1 MELNLEGQKIDY
13 IDIVKEIK
21 RSFID
26 YSASVIVG
34 RALPDVRDGLKPV
47 HRRIL
52 YAMYEDKLT
61 HDKPFRKSATTVGNV
76 LGHYHPHGD
85 SAVYDAM
92 VRLAQGFS
100 MRYPLIEGHGNF
112 GNVDGDPAAAYRYT
126 EARMARMASTMLQDI
141 EKEVVDFIPNFD
153 NKLKEPVVLPSR
165 FPNLLCNGSVGIAV
179 GMATNIPPHNLCEVI
194 DAVIYLMDHPQAELR
209 ELMTFVKGPDFP
221 TAGKIYGT
229 AGIEQAYLT
238 GKGKVLMR
246 ATTHFEKNGKRDCII
261 VDEIPYQ
268 VNKSNLVKQI
278 ADLVK
283 EKRVEGIVDLRDE
296 SCKGKIRI
304 VIELRHDVNPEVM
317 LNLLY
322 KYSQLQDT
330 FAINMIALVN
340 SEPKT
345 LSLKNMLRCYLEH
358 QEDVTARRI
367 RFDLNRAKARLHILE
382 GYRIAIDNIDE
393 VIRIIRQNRTQQE
406 AKTALMERFD
416 LSDAQGQAIVEMPL
430 GRLAGLEIEKILEEM
445 EEKRLLVA
453 RLTEI
458 LSDKA
463 KLLEV
468 LKDELSEIRKRF
480 GDERRT
486 VIEESAD
493 DIILEDLIEKHKA
506 VITVTHAGYIKRQ
519 KLEDYQAQNTGGKG
533 LKALTTKEEDSI
545 RDLVVSHSHNYVF
558 FFSNLGRL
566 YVKKCY
572 EIPEAGR
579 TAKGTNLVNVL
590 NLKEGEKITAFLSVP
605 KILTEENLSFVTKN
619 GYIKRT
625 PLKLFRHIRKDG
637 IKAITLDEGDE
648 LLFVTKTL
656 GDGDLFLGATNGV
669 AVRFEEEEIRVM
681 GRTAKGVRAI
691 RLAEGEEVCGAVA
704 IAKEETRQL
713 VTLTD
718 NGVGKRSDFAEF
730 SAKHRGGKGMRC
742 QKLGGKAGERM
753 VGLAAVSPEDD
764 LILISSDGK
773 LIRVHADRISLVGRN
788 SGGIYIMRPEEG
800 ERLISF
806 QRVICEEELEK
817 EALNA
822 EESDEVLSESE
833 TDEFSEDGSEEEQ
846 EEEAPLA

>member
-519 KLEDYQAQNTGGKG
+519 KLADYQAQNTGGKG

>member
-1 MELNLEGQKIDY
+1 MELNLEGQKINH

-92 VRLAQGFS
+92 VRLAQNFS

-112 GNVDGDPAAAYRYT
+112 GNIDGDPAAAYRYT
-126 EARMARMASTMLQDI
+126 EARMAKMAGSMLQDI
-141 EKEVVDFIPNFD
+141 EKEVVDFTPNFD

-194 DAVIYLMDHPQAELR
+194 DAVIYLMDHPEAEIR
-209 ELMTFVKGPDFP
+209 DLMQFVKGPDFP
-221 TAGKIYGT
+221 TYGKIYGT
-229 AGIEQAYLT
+229 NGIEQAYLT
-238 GKGKVLMR
+238 GRGKVLMR
-246 ATTHFEKNGKRDCII
+246 AKTHFETHGKRECII

-268 VNKSNLVKQI
+268 VNKSNLVRGI

-283 EKRVEGIVDLRDE
+283 EKRIEGIVDLRDE

-304 VIELRHDVNPEVM
+304 VIELRHDVNREVI

-330 FAINMIALVN
+330 FAINMLALVKG
-340 SEPKT
+340 EPKT
-345 LSLKNMLRCYLEH
+345 LSLKQMLRYYLEH
-358 QEDVTARRI
+358 QEDTTRRRI
-367 RFDLNRAKARLHILE
+367 QFDLNKALARLHILE
-382 GYRIAIDNIDE
+382 GYQIAIDNIDE
-393 VIRIIRQNRTQQE
+393 VIRIIRTNKTVAE
-406 AKTALMERFD
+406 AKAALIERFL
-416 LSDAQGQAIVEMPL
+416 LSDVQGQAIVEMPL

-445 EEKRLLVA
+445 AEKKALVEK
-453 RLTEI
+453 LESI
-458 LSDKA
+458 LADRE
-463 KLLEV
+463 KLFGV
-468 LKDELSEIRKRF
+468 LKEELSEIRKKY

-486 VIEESAD
+486 VIEQAAD
-493 DIILEDLIEKHKA
+493 DIVLEDLIEKHKA

-519 KLEDYQAQNTGGKG
+519 KLSDYQAQNTGGKG
-533 LKALTTKEEDSI
+533 MRALTTKEEDSI

-572 EIPEAGR
+572 EIPEASR

-590 NLKEGEKITAFLSVP
+590 NLKEGENITAFLSVP
-605 KILTEENLSFVTKN
+605 KINTEEVLSFVTKK

-625 PLKLFRHIRKDG
+625 PLALFRHIRRDG
-637 IKAITLDEGDE
+637 VKAITLGEEDE
-648 LLFVTKTL
+648 LLFVNKTL
-656 GDGDLFLGATNGV
+656 GDGDLFVASTAGL
-669 AVRFEEEEIRVM
+669 AVRFHEEEIRVM
-681 GRTAKGVRAI
+681 GRSARGVRAM
-691 RLAEGEEVCGAVA
+691 RLAEGDEICGALA
-704 IAKEETRQL
+704 IASEEEKTL
-713 VTLTD
+713 VTMSD
-718 NGVGKRSDFAEF
+718 NGVGKRSEFSDFA
-730 SAKHRGGKGMRC
+730 AKHRGGKGMRC
-742 QKLGGKAGERM
+742 QKLGGKAGEKL
-753 VGLAAVSPEDD
+753 VGIAAVLEEDD
-764 LILISSDGK
+764 LLLIASDGK
-773 LIRVHADRISLVGRN
+773 LIRVHAQQISLVGRN
-788 SGGIYIMRPEEG
+788 ASGIFVMRPEEG
-800 ERLISF
+800 ESLISF
-806 QRVICEEELEK
+806 QRVVGEAEIEK
-817 EALNA
+817 DA
-822 EESDEVLSESE
+822 ETAVESDEVLEEGEEVPDLPE
-833 TDEFSEDGSEEEQ
+833 T
-846 EEEAPLA
+846 EEADQ